1 MDFMQ
6 AYSCIRSGVFYPY
19 QSRKLLLISVTLLCL
34 EQLKQENEELRAEL
48 QVTRQKQAELTSIAQ
63 QHPNPPSTANDDIAY
78 EKTMLRQELHLL
90 QVCVQL
96 QASLSAK
103 NDRQVFLKIII
114 IFEKSGP
121 IALI

>member
-1 MDFMQ
+1 
-6 AYSCIRSGVFYPY
+6 
-19 QSRKLLLISVTLLCL
+19 LCL
-34 EQLKQENEELRAEL
+34 EQLKQENEELQAEL

-90 QVCVQL
+90 QQVCVQL

-103 NDRQVFLKIII
+103 NNRQVFVKIIH
-114 IFEKSGP
+114 FLKKMVQ
-121 IALI
+121 

>member
-1 MDFMQ
+1 MQ
-6 AYSCIRSGVFYPY
+6 AYSCIRSGVFYAY
-19 QSRKLLLISVTLLCL
+19 QSRRLPLISVTLLCL
-34 EQLKQENEELRAEL
+34 EQL

-63 QHPNPPSTANDDIAY
+63 QHPNPPTTANDDIAY

-90 QVCVQL
+90 QVYVQL

-103 NDRQVFLKIII
+103 NNRQVFVKIIN
-114 IFEKSGP
+114 FFGKSGP

>member
-1 MDFMQ
+1 MQ
-6 AYSCIRSGVFYPY
+6 AYSCIRSGVFYAY
-19 QSRKLLLISVTLLCL
+19 QSRRLLLISVTLLFL

-90 QVCVQL
+90 QVRVQL

-103 NDRQVFLKIII
+103 NNRQVFVKIIFF
-114 IFEKSGP
+114 FEKVVQ
-121 IALI
+121 